1 VQWLVLRHD
10 LPDQHVFDHRII
22 ARNALIALLV
32 RMPCRLLL
40 RCVAGRSVLPRERS
54 DARGGTR
61 KTIIVALARKLL
73 IALWRL
79 VTTGETPAGLLLRA
93 AQGQLSCCSLAPYR
107 CRVATDEPR
116 WRQPDVGL
124 WSLYRGLEWARLL
137 GASPPMRMTA
147 SWL

>member
-1 VQWLVLRHD
+1 MQWLVLRHD

-79 VTTGETPAGLLLRA
+79 VTTGEMPAGLLLRA
-93 AQGQLSCCSLAPYR
+93 A
-107 CRVATDEPR
+107 
-116 WRQPDVGL
+116 
-124 WSLYRGLEWARLL
+124 
-137 GASPPMRMTA
+137 
-147 SWL
+147 